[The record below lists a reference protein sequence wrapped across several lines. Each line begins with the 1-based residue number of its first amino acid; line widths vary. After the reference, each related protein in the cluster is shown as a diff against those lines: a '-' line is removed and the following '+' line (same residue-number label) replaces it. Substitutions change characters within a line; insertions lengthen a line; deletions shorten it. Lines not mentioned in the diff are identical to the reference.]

1 MRFERFIGTFFILN
15 IILLIAVAY
24 CSKNDLL
31 LGIFE
36 DIMHSEKRTAEYLQA
51 PPASNQ
57 NFPEEIFSE
66 TRIKRSDLDSLKSLP
81 PYDQAKG
88 IVKMFSLMGDGECLT
103 GKTIIEKINA
113 TEDKK
118 GCSKDYAEIF
128 DILASYINLPSRVV
142 KNSSSH
148 ANEIYD
154 GSGWIFIDPY
164 YAMSASD
171 KNSGKLSYLS
181 FADKM
186 LNNGWLRLNFF
197 GSEDH
202 CMSGKPLENHPYYGD
217 KSQFAH
223 IYTPLVDDTVSS
235 IEAENYAAD
244 KFKALKYIMPYGK
257 GKSDWAKV
265 SIGANN
271 NDIIRKYVTAALA
284 VWILLFIATNLVLPA
299 WFFLSMIGARRK

>member
-202 CMSGKPLENHPYYGD
+202 CMSGKPL
-217 KSQFAH
+217 
-223 IYTPLVDDTVSS
+223 
-235 IEAENYAAD
+235 
-244 KFKALKYIMPYGK
+244 KALKYIMPYGK